1 MTISEKFRL
10 PIQHPDYQYRESTN
24 PYWKKLESLRGRV
37 FVDNDS
43 EAHRGRWREQM
54 ASDSASGAR
63 RTLHVEVGC
72 NYGHVV
78 LEWAAR
84 DPSNAYIG
92 IDWKF
97 KGIHRAA
104 EKAFRRG
111 VGNLIFFRANV
122 ERLRYMFAS
131 GEVDAFYIFFPDP
144 WPKKA
149 HWKNRFVTAEN
160 LRLLHGLLAPSGVL
174 HVKTDHEGYWEWM
187 QTAFG
192 AVSEDW
198 EVLECV
204 SDLHAGNRDAERL
217 DFPDVTLFEKG
228 FIKNKVPIKSLKL
241 RKRELR

>member
-1 MTISEKFRL
+1 MSISERSRL

-24 PYWKKLESLRGRV
+24 PYWKKLEALRGRV

-43 EAHRGRWREQM
+43 ETHRGKWRKQM
-54 ASDSASGAR
+54 PDGCKGDR
-63 RTLHVEVGC
+63 PLHVEIGC

-78 LEWAAR
+78 LEWAVR
-84 DPSNAYIG
+84 DPKSAYVG

-111 VGNLIFFRANV
+111 IGNVIFFRANG
-122 ERLRYMFAS
+122 ERLRYMFGD
-131 GEVDAFYIFFPDP
+131 GEVDFFYLYFPDP

-160 LRLLHGLLAPSGVL
+160 LRLLHALLAPGGVL
-174 HVKTDHEGYWEWM
+174 HVKTDHDGYWEWM
-187 QTAFG
+187 QSAFS
-192 AVSEDW
+192 AVAGEW
-198 EVLECV
+198 EVLDCIA
-204 SDLHAGNRDAERL
+204 DLHAGNRDAERL

-228 FIKNKVPIKSLKL
+228 FILNKTPIKSLKI
-241 RKRELR
+241 RKK

>member
-1 MTISEKFRL
+1 MAISEHSRL
-10 PIQHPDYQYRESTN
+10 PIQHPDYRYTESTN

-43 EAHRGRWREQM
+43 ETHRGKWRECF
-54 ASDSASGAR
+54 AAVAGVAAGGVR
-63 RTLHVEVGC
+63 RPLHVEIGC

-84 DPSNAYIG
+84 DVGSVFVG

-111 VGNLIFFRANV
+111 IGNVIFFRANV
-122 ERLRYMFAS
+122 ERLKFMFGE
-131 GEVDAFYIFFPDP
+131 GEVDFFHLFFPDP

-160 LRLLHGLLAPSGVL
+160 LKVLHGLLSAGGVL
-174 HVKTDHEGYWEWM
+174 HIKTDHDEYWEWM
-187 QTAFG
+187 LG
-192 AVSEDW
+192 ALSVVSGDW
-198 EVLECV
+198 EILECV
-204 SDLHAGNRDAERL
+204 TDLHFGNRDAERL
-217 DFPDVTLFEKG
+217 DFPEVTLFEKG
-228 FIKNKVPIKSLKL
+228 FIKDKVPVKSLKL
-241 RKRELR
+241 RKK